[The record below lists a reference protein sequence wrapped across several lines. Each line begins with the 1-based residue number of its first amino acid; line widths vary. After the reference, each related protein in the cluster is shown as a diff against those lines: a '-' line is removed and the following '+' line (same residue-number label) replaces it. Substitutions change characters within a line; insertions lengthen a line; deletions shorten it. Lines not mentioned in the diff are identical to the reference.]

1 MRNSISGIVRG
12 GMALLVLGS
21 FVACSSE
28 QITSAPVVAGT
39 PADTTV
45 VDSTSSAV
53 ALRGN
58 EPSGFLKLADNDWL
72 GFSPSAPALGKTLL
86 SWTRYAKGNTGRAV
100 VDALAPGDPDALE
113 VLFSGKQGVGPEHMS
128 VTIPKGNSRLYL
140 SVPVWVPTTY
150 VGSSSGVQKLFHLWA
165 PIDKSINSTIGGSM
179 VVPAIFGTLSKGLRA
194 QLRIQNAT
202 VTSTQ
207 VTSFNLTGGSVQRGQ
222 WYVYEYLFVLNT
234 GSTANGEAHLW
245 VNGVKAVT
253 KTNITYSGATRAK
266 TWTVLQLNPTY
277 GGTGTVPTGT
287 KIRYGRIYL
296 SVAP

>member
-12 GMALLVLGS
+12 GMALLAIGS
-21 FVACSSE
+21 FAACSSE
-28 QITSAPVVAGT
+28 QITSAPVEAD
-39 PADTTV
+39 PAADTLV
-45 VDSTSSAV
+45 VGVTGSAV

-58 EPSGFLKLADNDWL
+58 EPAGYLKLADNDWL
-72 GFSPSAPALGKTLL
+72 GFSTSTPALGKALL
-86 SWTRYAKGNTGRAV
+86 GWTRYAKGTTGRAV

-165 PIDKSINSTIGGSM
+165 PSDKNTNLVTGGSM
-179 VVPAIFGTLSKGLRA
+179 VVPAIFGALSKGLRA
-194 QLRIQNAT
+194 QVRIQGAT
-202 VTSTQ
+202 VTPSQ
-207 VTSFNLTGGSVQRGQ
+207 VTSFNLTGSAVTRGQ

-234 GSTANGEAHLW
+234 GSTANGEAHMW
-245 VNGVKAVT
+245 VNGVKSVT
-253 KTNITYSGATRAK
+253 KTNITYSGASRAK
-266 TWTVLQLNPTY
+266 NWTVLQLNPTY

-296 SVAP
+296 SVAK

>member
-12 GMALLVLGS
+12 GIALLAMGS
-21 FVACSSE
+21 LAGCSSE
-28 QITSAPVVAGT
+28 QITSAPIV
-39 PADTTV
+39 ADTAAATPV
-45 VDSTSSAV
+45 MDVTSAAV

-58 EPSGFLKLADNDWL
+58 EPPGFLKLADNDWL
-72 GFSPSAPALGKTLL
+72 GFSTSAPALGKTLL
-86 SWTRYAKGNTGRAV
+86 GWTRYAKGNTGRAV

-128 VTIPKGNSRLYL
+128 VTIPKGYSRLYL

-165 PIDKSINSTIGGSM
+165 PGDHNSNLTTGGSM
-179 VVPAIFGTLSKGLRA
+179 VVPAIFGTGANALKA
-194 QLRIQNAT
+194 QIRIQGAS
-202 VTSTQ
+202 VTGSQ
-207 VTSFNLTGGSVQRGQ
+207 AISFNVGNGAVQRG
-222 WYVYEYLFVLNT
+222 WWSVYEYLVVLNT
-234 GSTANGEAHLW
+234 GSLANGEAHLW
-245 VNGVKAVT
+245 VNGTKVAT

-287 KIRYGRIYL
+287 RIRYGRIYL